1 MYTVNPLNSMV
12 KKAQDGAEFPFM
24 ESNEVPFFLTLAA
37 ASTIAKNGKEMTELI
52 TQHKGDKL

>member
-1 MYTVNPLNSMV
+1 
-12 KKAQDGAEFPFM
+12 
-24 ESNEVPFFLTLAA
+24 LTLAA